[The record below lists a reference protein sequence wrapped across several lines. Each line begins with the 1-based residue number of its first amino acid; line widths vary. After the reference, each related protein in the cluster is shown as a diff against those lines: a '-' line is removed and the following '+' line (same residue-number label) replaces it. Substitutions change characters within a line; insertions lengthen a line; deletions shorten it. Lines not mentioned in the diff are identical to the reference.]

1 MPDITENNT
10 QVHVNS
16 LKKIKT
22 GDKNSI
28 RLRFQNFNPETE
40 LALKLSMVV
49 KFLSG
54 PHKTPLEVSVV

>member
-1 MPDITENNT
+1 MPDITENT

-40 LALKLSMVV
+40 LALKISVAA

-54 PHKTPLEVSVV
+54 PPKLHQKFQWF